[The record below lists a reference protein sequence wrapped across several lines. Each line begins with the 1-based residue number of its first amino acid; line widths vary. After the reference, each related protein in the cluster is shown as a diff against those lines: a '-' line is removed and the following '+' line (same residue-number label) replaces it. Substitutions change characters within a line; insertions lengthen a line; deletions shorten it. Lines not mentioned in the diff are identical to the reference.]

1 MITDYTE
8 YHRLYY
14 YKRRAKMIAYLG
26 VACAHCGSTDQLEFD
41 HIDPALK
48 SFDIN
53 ENMTLNNP
61 EVRAELD
68 KCQLLCRPC
77 HEAKTAAEHRA
88 AGFTHGSIYGFMKVR
103 CDCDECGAAKRAWN
117 DERNARRRVASGEA
131 RRLPYGRSA
140 SHGEILM
147 YRRGCKCVE
156 CKAANAAY
164 ARELKARKA
173 TA

>member
-26 VACAHCGSTDQLEFD
+26 VACAHCGSTDRLEFD
-41 HIDPALK
+41 HVDPALK
-48 SFDIN
+48 SFDISD
-53 ENMTLNNP
+53 NMTLNNP
-61 EVRAELD
+61 KVRAELD

-103 CDCDECGAAKRAWN
+103 CDCDECTSAKRAWN
-117 DERNARRRVASGEA
+117 DERNARRRGTSGEA
-131 RRLPYGRSA
+131 RRLPYGRPA

-164 ARELKARKA
+164 ARELKARK
-173 TA
+173 TAA

>member
-48 SFDIN
+48 SFNIN

-77 HEAKTAAEHRA
+77 HEAKTAAENT
-88 AGFTHGSIYGFMKVR
+88 GIEHGTRTGWRRSR
-103 CDCDECGAAKRAWN
+103 CGCEDCSSAKRRWY
-117 DERNARRRVASGEA
+117 DERNAQRRAVGGKGKYG
-131 RRLPYGRSA
+131 LPA
-140 SHGEILM
+140 SHGEVLL
-147 YRRGCKCVE
+147 YRRGCRCGE
-156 CKAANAAY
+156 CRAANAAH
-164 ARELKARKA
+164 ARYLRARKVA
-173 TA
+173 T

>member
-26 VACAHCGSTDQLEFD
+26 VACAHCGSTDRLEFD
-41 HIDPALK
+41 HIDPELK
-48 SFDIN
+48 SFEIKQ
-53 ENMTLNNP
+53 NMTLNNP

-77 HEAKTAAEHRA
+77 HEVKTAAENT
-88 AGFTHGSIYGFMKVR
+88 GITHGTRTGWMRSKCR
-103 CDCDECGAAKRAWN
+103 CEDCDTSRRAWY
-117 DERNARRRVASGEA
+117 DERNAARRAEYEHTSA
-131 RRLPYGRSA
+131 PRLPYGRPA
-140 SHGEILM
+140 EHGEILM

-164 ARELKARKA
+164 ARELKARK
-173 TA
+173 TAA

>member
-26 VACAHCGSTDQLEFD
+26 VSCAHCGSTDRLEFD
-41 HIDPALK
+41 HVDPALK
-48 SFDIN
+48 SFDISD
-53 ENMTLNNP
+53 NMTLNNP

-103 CDCDECGAAKRAWN
+103 CDCDECTSSKRAWN
-117 DERNARRRVASGEA
+117 DERNARRQAASGKG
-131 RRLPYGRSA
+131 RRLPYGRPA

-173 TA
+173 AA

>member
-14 YKRRAKMIAYLG
+14 YKRRAKMISYLG

-48 SFDIN
+48 SFDISV
-53 ENMTLNNP
+53 NMTLNNP

-68 KCQLLCRPC
+68 KCQLLCPPC
-77 HEAKTAAEHRA
+77 HRAKTAMENTGIEHGTRT
-88 AGFTHGSIYGFMKVR
+88 GWMKSG
-103 CDCDECGAAKRAWN
+103 CKCAQCYASKRAWH
-117 DERNARRRVASGEA
+117 DERNAKRRGTTGNSK
-131 RRLPYGRSA
+131 RLPYGRPA

-147 YRRGCKCVE
+147 YRRGCKCVD

-164 ARELKARKA
+164 VRELKARK
-173 TA
+173 TAA